1 MKYLDWRIR
10 GYYKMNDSDHIK
22 QLEEKILLLEIQIKH
37 LQNDLRLTKEEYEIS
52 TKNFF
57 DIYSN
62 IEKEVEARTRD
73 IKKLQDV
80 LKAKSQELQI
90 ILDSSPGMIFYKDT
104 DHKYVRVNKVF
115 SETIGVPIRKII
127 GETYE
132 NLFPEGQ
139 SHLHGDDLEVIETGN
154 PILNKSIIIDTA
166 KGKGQILIN
175 KIPYKDINGKVIG
188 IIGFGTDVTDLI
200 KAEAEKRDL
209 KERLSRSQKMEALGL
224 LAGGVAHDLNNVL
237 SGLVSYPDII
247 LLDLP
252 EDSEI
257 REVVLTMQDSGK
269 KAAAIVADLLTL
281 ARRNVT
287 KIKTLNIND
296 ILTDYF
302 KSPEY
307 KKLKSHHPNAV
318 TATHL
323 EPHLCNIKG
332 SAIHLKKAFMN
343 LISNAAEALPEGG
356 KIIVS
361 TENRYVDRTI
371 RGYESIQE
379 GDYVVVTVEDNGIG
393 ISTDDIDR
401 IFEPF
406 YTKKMMG
413 RSGTGLG
420 MAVVWGTVQD
430 HNGYINVESTEGLG
444 ATFELYFPVTRG
456 QIEKGS
462 DSVKIETYMG
472 IGQKI
477 LVVDDV
483 DGQREVASSLLR
495 RLNYE
500 VETVSSGEEAV
511 EYMKHNL
518 CDLLIL
524 DMIMDPGIDGLDT
537 YRKILKIRP
546 KQKAIIASGFSETER
561 VRKAQKLGAGLY
573 IRKPYSLEK
582 LAIAVRDELAK

>member
-1 MKYLDWRIR
+1 MDA
-10 GYYKMNDSDHIK
+10 SDHIK

-73 IKKLQDV
+73 VKKLQDV
-80 LKAKSQELQI
+80 LKAKGQELQI
-90 ILDSSPGMIFYKDT
+90 MLDSSPGMIFYKDI
-104 DHKYVRVNKVF
+104 DRRYIRVNKVF
-115 SETIGVPIRKII
+115 SEAIGIPIRKII

-132 NLFPEGQ
+132 NLFPENQ
-139 SHLHGDDLEVIETGN
+139 SHLLGDDLGVIETGN
-154 PILNKSIIIDTA
+154 PILNKTIIIDTA
-166 KGKGQILIN
+166 KGNRQILIN

-237 SGLVSYPDII
+237 SGIVSYPDLI

-252 EDSEI
+252 KDSPLREDI
-257 REVVLTMQDSGK
+257 LTMQDSGK
-269 KAAAIVADLLTL
+269 KAAAIVEDLLTL

-287 KIKTLNIND
+287 NTKVLNIND
-296 ILTDYF
+296 ILSDYF
-302 KSPEY
+302 KSPEC
-307 KKLKSHHPNAV
+307 KKLKSYHPMAV
-318 TATHL
+318 IITHS
-323 EPHLCNIKG
+323 EPNLFNIRG

-343 LISNAAEALPEGG
+343 LVSNAAEALPEGG

-371 RGYESIQE
+371 KGYESIHE

-393 ISTDDIDR
+393 ISTDDIER

-406 YTKKMMG
+406 YTKKVMG

-430 HNGYINVESTEGLG
+430 HNGYINIESAEGIG
-444 ATFELYFPVTRG
+444 TTFQLYFPVTRE

-477 LVVDDV
+477 LMVDDV
-483 DGQREVASSLLR
+483 AGQREIASSLLK

-500 VETVSSGEEAV
+500 VETASSGEQAV
-511 EYMKHNL
+511 EYMKHNM

-537 YRKILKIRP
+537 YRKILEIRP
-546 KQKAIIASGFSETER
+546 KQKAIIASGFSETDR
-561 VRKAQKLGAGLY
+561 VREAQKLGAGHY
-573 IRKPYSLEK
+573 IKKPYSLEK
-582 LAIAVRDELAK
+582 LAIAVRNELEK

>member
-1 MKYLDWRIR
+1 
-10 GYYKMNDSDHIK
+10 MNDSDHIK

-37 LQNDLRLTKEEYEIS
+37 LQNDLRLTKEEYETS

-139 SHLHGDDLEVIETGN
+139 SHLHGDDLEVIKTGN
-154 PILNKSIIIDTA
+154 PILNKSIIIDTV
-166 KGKGQILIN
+166 KGKRQILIN

-287 KIKTLNIND
+287 KTKTLNIND

-343 LISNAAEALPEGG
+343 LISNAAEAFPEVG

-361 TENRYVDRTI
+361 AENRYVDRTI

-406 YTKKMMG
+406 YTKKVMG

-444 ATFELYFPVTRG
+444 ATFELYFPVTRE

-462 DSVKIETYMG
+462 DSVKIETYTG

-477 LVVDDV
+477 LVIDDV
-483 DGQREVASSLLR
+483 EGQREVASSLLE

-518 CDLLIL
+518 CDLLVL

-546 KQKAIIASGFSETER
+546 KQKAIIASGFSETDR

-582 LAIAVRDELAK
+582 LAIAVRDELVK

>member
-1 MKYLDWRIR
+1 
-10 GYYKMNDSDHIK
+10 MNDSDHIK

-37 LQNDLRLTKEEYEIS
+37 LQNDLRLTKEEYETS

-139 SHLHGDDLEVIETGN
+139 SHLHGDDLEVIKTGN
-154 PILNKSIIIDTA
+154 PILNKSIIIDTV
-166 KGKGQILIN
+166 KGKRQILIN

-287 KIKTLNIND
+287 KTKTLNIND

-406 YTKKMMG
+406 YTKKVMG

-444 ATFELYFPVTRG
+444 ATFELYFPVTRE

-462 DSVKIETYMG
+462 DSVKIETYTG

-477 LVVDDV
+477 LVIDDV
-483 DGQREVASSLLR
+483 EGQREVASSLLE

-518 CDLLIL
+518 CDLLVL

-546 KQKAIIASGFSETER
+546 KQKAIIASGFSETDR

-582 LAIAVRDELAK
+582 LAIAVRDELVK

>member
-1 MKYLDWRIR
+1 
-10 GYYKMNDSDHIK
+10 MNDSDHIK